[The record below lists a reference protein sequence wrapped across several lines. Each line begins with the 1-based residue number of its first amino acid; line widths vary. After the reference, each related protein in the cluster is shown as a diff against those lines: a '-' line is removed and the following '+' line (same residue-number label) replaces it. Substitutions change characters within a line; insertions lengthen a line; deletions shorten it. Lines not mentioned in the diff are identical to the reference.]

1 MTSLTK
7 TQKSISHSKR
17 AVLLAAVAFMVGAAT
32 TGTAIAAGPQKDPFA
47 GDTWHAVTPSW
58 PGTLVFDAKA
68 KKVVLSPLG
77 AAPME
82 ATYSYTIKPA
92 TAAGKSQD
100 AVEGTLRM
108 TNKEGQVSDSTFTIK
123 NGKDLSLQFAGVQNQ
138 EKYVRM
144 NAKEQAAEQERLRKM
159 ISEGRVKPF
168 KQP

>member
-7 TQKSISHSKR
+7 IQKSISNSKR
-17 AVLLAAVAFMVGAAT
+17 AVLLAAVAVMVGAAT
-32 TGTAIAAGPQKDPFA
+32 MGTASAAGPQKDPFA

-58 PGTLVFDAKA
+58 PGTLVFDTKA

-82 ATYSYTIKPA
+82 ATYSYTIKP
-92 TAAGKSQD
+92 TPAGKSQD
-100 AVEGTLRM
+100 QVEGTLRM
-108 TNKEGQVSDSTFTIK
+108 TNKEGQVSDSTFMIK

-159 ISEGRVKPF
+159 ISEGRLRPF